1 MTVAIYSWEPAT
13 GSARCS
19 KTSKRIFG
27 FAGRWTLYSTGSHGN
42 TVKVWNIQSGKVEAE
57 FLADSKNINEYL
69 EYLAFS
75 PDASLLATGGN
86 FTKGLVLDLHTH
98 RSVATLGSTKGVL
111 FSSDGQSLIGAVG
124 QKVLVWETHSWS
136 VVKTIDDPD
145 KNVTKIALDQPS
157 NRIAITGWKKGIRIL
172 RADTG
177 EMVKSLPDAVSDTLT
192 FTSGWENILTGR
204 GTLGVWSMQSAK
216 LICETPE
223 MEVSEAILSPNGKLL
238 VALVGNG
245 IDIWATDT
253 LNTCMAAH

>member
-1 MTVAIYSWEPAT
+1 MRSFAT
-13 GSARCS
+13 NQDSITALSISPDG
-19 KTSKRIFG
+19 
-27 FAGRWTLYSTGSHGN
+27 TLAATGSHGN

-98 RSVATLGSTKGVL
+98 RSVATLGGTKGVL

-145 KNVTKIALDQPS
+145 KNVTKIALDQS
-157 NRIAITGWKKGIRIL
+157 GNRIAITGWKKGIRIL
-172 RADTG
+172 KADTG
-177 EMVKSLPDAVSDTLT
+177 EVVKSIPDAVSDTLT

-204 GTLGVWSMQSAK
+204 GISRRVVDA
-216 LICETPE
+216 
-223 MEVSEAILSPNGKLL
+223 VSEVDL
-238 VALVGNG
+238 
-245 IDIWATDT
+245 
-253 LNTCMAAH
+253 